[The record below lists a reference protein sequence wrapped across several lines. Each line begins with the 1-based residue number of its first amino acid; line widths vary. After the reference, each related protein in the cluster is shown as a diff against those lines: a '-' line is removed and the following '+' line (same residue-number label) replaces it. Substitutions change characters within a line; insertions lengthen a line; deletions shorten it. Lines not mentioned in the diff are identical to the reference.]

1 MAVHALIG
9 GLISRAMG
17 GEFGAGAAGA
27 GAATLIMET
36 FGKELES
43 SDALRNLSEKDRKAL
58 MQLVSGAIGGVV
70 AGATS
75 GSGTAAAAGGA
86 TSQMAEQFNRQLH
99 QEETSLIAKLAK
111 DKARQIC
118 GSDTACISQ
127 KTTEWSD
134 LLERTAKGMVDD
146 GENAKNMAYLQAL
159 LQTGSIPNSEGSR
172 GGIEAYLKNLQT
184 AQDML
189 VPYMGKAIT
198 VNGVAATAD
207 GAIQTYFSA
216 TPAQRTDPTGN
227 YLLNVQPPAPIVP
240 GVELRD
246 QNRLEQFATPNG
258 SAQPVYPV
266 EEWLIGGQVA
276 GKLAGTIGRLL
287 ESVDVAM
294 LGRVTA
300 SPGGNIS
307 AQQITQEGLV
317 LRMSTADRALLSQ
330 IGNLPSSALQGDLR
344 EYVAN
349 NYFVRNGFTPMYGKC
364 GSGNCFDGVY
374 VKGNTV
380 YINEVKPLNAN
391 GSIQLS
397 GQSGSLPTQMTDAWV
412 DNAISR
418 LAKSGNPD
426 AVRTAEILLQ
436 AKKDNTLV
444 KIVTGVDSKGITA
457 VKLSRGK

>member
-1 MAVHALIG
+1 
-9 GLISRAMG
+9 
-17 GEFGAGAAGA
+17 
-27 GAATLIMET
+27 
-36 FGKELES
+36 
-43 SDALRNLSEKDRKAL
+43 
-58 MQLVSGAIGGVV
+58 
-70 AGATS
+70 
-75 GSGTAAAAGGA
+75 
-86 TSQMAEQFNRQLH
+86 
-99 QEETSLIAKLAK
+99 
-111 DKARQIC
+111 
-118 GSDTACISQ
+118 
-127 KTTEWSD
+127 
-134 LLERTAKGMVDD
+134 
-146 GENAKNMAYLQAL
+146 
-159 LQTGSIPNSEGSR
+159 
-172 GGIEAYLKNLQT
+172 

-189 VPYMGKAIT
+189 VPYMGKAII

-207 GAIQTYFSA
+207 GAVQTYFSA
-216 TPAQRTDPTGN
+216 TPAQRADPNGN

-240 GVELRD
+240 GMELRD

-307 AQQITQEGLV
+307 AQQITQEGLA

-374 VKGNTV
+374 VKGDAV

-397 GQSGSLPTQMTDAWV
+397 GQSGSLPTQMTDEWV
-412 DNAISR
+412 ES
-418 LAKSGNPD
+418 
-426 AVRTAEILLQ
+426 AVRRLRSSGDPSAIKTADIIVA
-436 AKKDNTLV
+436 AKARNQLI
-444 KIVTGVDSKGITA
+444 KIVTGVNSQGITA
-457 VKLSRGK
+457 VKLGG